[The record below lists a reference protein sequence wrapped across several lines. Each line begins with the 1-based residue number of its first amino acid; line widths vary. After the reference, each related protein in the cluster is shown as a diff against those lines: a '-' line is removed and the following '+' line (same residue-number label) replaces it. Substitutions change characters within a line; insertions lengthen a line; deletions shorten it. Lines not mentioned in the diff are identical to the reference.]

1 MSAIAIGLVSLL
13 VTILIVVIIVL
24 VLYYTGHLGSCASK
38 GSPPAAPTNLK
49 VILAGCTSTTVE
61 LSWLSSS
68 TSSKDNYTVTYKDP
82 SSGVWST
89 AVSNNPG
96 TTYTVSGL
104 NPSTMYQFQVVAN
117 NSAGTS
123 SPITIYGQT
132 YGNITNF
139 RNVATSSQFLA
150 VDWNPYPNVNYYM
163 IYAYTPGKSLLN
175 PDAMQRIES
184 DQSSGSIS
192 GLSPNTSY
200 TIVILAAGT
209 DVNQTPIGWA
219 TLNATTTATSGPVLV
234 LPPFTQFTVTSST
247 ATTVN
252 LSWSPVAGAVS
263 YRYGD
268 VNAGDNG
275 FSTVTTS
282 GTVTGLVAGTSYTVG
297 VVAVDGYGN
306 PLAESTATAATANA

>member
-1 MSAIAIGLVSLL
+1 MRKRRDASRRPYG
-13 VTILIVVIIVL
+13 
-24 VLYYTGHLGSCASK
+24 YTGHLGSCYSK
-38 GSPPAAPTNLK
+38 GSPPTAPTNLK

-68 TSSKDNYTVTYKDP
+68 TSSKDNYSVTYKDP

-123 SPITIYGQT
+123 PPITIYGQT

-139 RNVATSSQFLA
+139 RNIATSSQLLA
-150 VDWNPYPNVNYYM
+150 FDWDPYPNANYYM

-175 PDAMQRIES
+175 PDATQRIES
-184 DQSSGSIS
+184 NQSSGSIS

-200 TIVILAAGT
+200 RVVILAAGT

-219 TLNATTTATSGPVLV
+219 TLNATTTATSSPVLV
-234 LPPFTQFTVTSST
+234 IPPLTQFTVTSST

-268 VNAGDNG
+268 VNAGNSG

-282 GTVTGLVAGTSYTVG
+282 GTVTGLVAGTSYTLG
-297 VVAVDGYGN
+297 VVALDAAGN